1 MTFSS
6 NIVANYG
13 DEVIVSAQSGG
24 VAHEIVIGKV
34 LRNVFDKNTVIV
46 ELQNANPNELTTLDT
61 DGVTTITIPRSS
73 YTEVGFFQVG
83 QGVNVGQTSAQV
95 CRSFFVER
103 FQTLDIEDKIAVL
116 RTATE
121 EHGLAVGD
129 DVIILSNLT
138 LLSLLNSIM
147 LRLRS
152 IIPFS

>member
-95 CRSFFVER
+95 VSRSFFVER
-103 FQTLDIEDKIAVL
+103 FQT
-116 RTATE
+116 
-121 EHGLAVGD
+121 
-129 DVIILSNLT
+129 
-138 LLSLLNSIM
+138 
-147 LRLRS
+147 
-152 IIPFS
+152 P